1 MAIEQAKVIDGQL
14 CISSAVM
21 QEAFGVSR
29 QALGNWAKSGCPKS
43 KPGWWPLIEVVRWR
57 GMGASGKADKGKPDA
72 DRSLGELKL
81 KYEGE
86 LKRLQTEQQ
95 EMKNAI
101 QAGEYV
107 AVKEVISELARHHTD
122 LKRSLTGLSRKITTE
137 IAHLVEPSVARQIER
152 GLSNLVNDALRKMST
167 GENYEPSRRKY
178 IKTR

>member
-1 MAIEQAKVIDGQL
+1 MAIEQTKVINGQL

-43 KPGWWPLIEVVRWR
+43 KPGWWPLVEVVQWR
-57 GMGASGKADKGKPDA
+57 GMGATGKAGKDKPD
-72 DRSLGELKL
+72 DERSLGELKL

-101 QAGEYV
+101 QAGDYV
-107 AVKEVISELARHHTD
+107 AVKEIVSELSRHHLE
-122 LKRSLTGLSRKITTE
+122 LKRSLMGLSRKITTD
-137 IAHLVEPSVARQIER
+137 IAHFVEPSVARKIER
-152 GLSNLVNDALRKMST
+152 GLSDLVTDALLKIST